1 MRVEATDPEP
11 DDVIQI
17 EAAIHTTTI
26 LNFRLCNRHL
36 TFAPFQVTRSTLN
49 IAVKSLFEDNPW
61 VVVWGGDMGHACR
74 TAWLA

>member
-1 MRVEATDPEP
+1 MRVKATDPEP

-36 TFAPFQVTRSTLN
+36 TFAPFQVTRNDL
-49 IAVKSLFEDNPW
+49 
-61 VVVWGGDMGHACR
+61 R
-74 TAWLA
+74 